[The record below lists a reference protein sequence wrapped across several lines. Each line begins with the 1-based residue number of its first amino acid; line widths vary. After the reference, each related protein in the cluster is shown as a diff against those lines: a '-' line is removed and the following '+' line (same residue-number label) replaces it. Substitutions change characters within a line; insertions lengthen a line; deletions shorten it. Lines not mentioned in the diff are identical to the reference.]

1 MLIPGVTKCA
11 VDKRAIFAME
21 DLAVALPSPT
31 TVEIVPILVCWR
43 KDDSIIDLVFR
54 VVALKMLA
62 H

>member
-1 MLIPGVTKCA
+1 MISKDITEPHVDPGVTECA

-43 KDDSIIDLVFR
+43 IR
-54 VVALKMLA
+54 
-62 H
+62 